1 MAGVP
6 SWRRGLLS
14 TGWGGRGDEVQQV
27 SFVIRAT
34 SPDQGRTIRG
44 QIEHV
49 PSGTTTHFRDLE
61 QVFIFINSY
70 LAAPAID
77 ELAAPAIGERVS
89 SIFSFLRRRAASA
102 GGEPSALPEP
112 PPEGGEEAEVIATPE
127 PAETPGT
134 TPPIIVLTPPAGT
147 PAEAAPA
154 ADTTS
159 PVIVLTTPPAGALP
173 EAADEAAQ
181 PGVFEAAVLSDT
193 PSAIPPTSMEPY
205 ITSLLNHMRA
215 YLPANTPNQPA
226 NTLSIVSL
234 SYRPLGIGG
243 WRALESVSGMS
254 EFGVR
259 GGFLEA
265 TVRYDIWAADVT
277 ALSNAAASLQ
287 RAIGADVVRLRRR
300 QILQLKLVGI
310 NDGTGANA
318 SQLRRSLDYDV
329 LYEYQYLDNDNAASL
344 IARIPI
350 EHGADLAVLPTIE
363 VRDWMVRWDNV
374 EAPTLVVAPIGTGTL
389 RVRGLTIAAFLPGA
403 GPGGQVTRRVIRG
416 GVTETT
422 DLGSPGDFLSRF
434 VLALQPLTL
443 VFPPR
448 PLLPGETQEL
458 RDFQVGEW
466 IFPAPIVLNGSAE
479 RFEITFS
486 APAFPVATTSQV
498 YLQALVEKSVVRS
511 S

>member
-1 MAGVP
+1 
-6 SWRRGLLS
+6 
-14 TGWGGRGDEVQQV
+14 VQQV

-61 QVFIFINSY
+61 QVYLFINSY
-70 LAAPAID
+70 LAAAAAID
-77 ELAAPAIGERVS
+77 ETAAPAIGERVS
-89 SIFSFLRRRAASA
+89 SIFSFLRRRATRA
-102 GGEPSALPEP
+102 GGEPSSLPEP
-112 PPEGGEEAEVIATPE
+112 PPEGGDEADVVAAPGPAE
-127 PAETPGT
+127 PAPGI
-134 TPPIIVLTPPAGT
+134 TPPVIVLTTPPAGT
-147 PAEAAPA
+147 PPEAAPA

-159 PVIVLTTPPAGALP
+159 PVIVLTTPLAGTPP
-173 EAADEAAQ
+173 EAAGEAAQ
-181 PGVFEAAVLSDT
+181 PELFEAGVFSDT
-193 PSAIPPTSMEPY
+193 PSAVPPTSMEPY

-215 YLPANTPNQPA
+215 YLPANAPNQPA

-234 SYRPLGIGG
+234 SYRSLGIGG
-243 WRALESVSGMS
+243 WHGMERLSGMA
-254 EFGVR
+254 EIGIR

-277 ALSNAAASLQ
+277 ALSNAAAALQ

-310 NDGTGANA
+310 SDGTGANA
-318 SQLRRSLDYDV
+318 NQLRRSLDYEV
-329 LYEYQYLDNDNAASL
+329 LYEYQYLDSDNAASL

-350 EHGADLAVLPTIE
+350 EHGTDLAALPTIE
-363 VRDWMVRWDNV
+363 VRDWMVRWDNI
-374 EAPTLVVAPIGTGTL
+374 EAPTLVVSPVGTGTL
-389 RVRGLTIAAFLPGA
+389 RVRGLTIAAFFPGA
-403 GPGGQVTRRVIRG
+403 GPGGQVTRRVIRN

-458 RDFQVGEW
+458 RDFQVGQLL
-466 IFPAPIVLNGSAE
+466 FPAPIVLNGSGE
-479 RFEITFS
+479 RFEIAFS
-486 APAFPVATTSQV
+486 APAFPAATPSQV
-498 YLQALVEKSVVRS
+498 YLQAIVEKSVVRS